1 MKVFERTRTRLLVI
15 AKDLKVRENLVTLLT
30 GYGYYVDYVED
41 REQGLKSFIKYR
53 QAVVIIDLPSF
64 PSDSEEMMRLF
75 MMHKKN
81 PVIIIAAEVKDEKH
95 VLQYLKNGVYDV
107 LYLPLTM
114 NYVEVVLK
122 RLVTHNELLA
132 RTEFVQTMGTL
143 TLLVMPVWIF
153 CAFLIAKA
161 LN

>member
-15 AKDLKVRENLVTLLT
+15 AKDMKIRENLVTLLT

-41 REQGLKSFIKYR
+41 RDQGLKSFIKYR
-53 QAVVIIDLPSF
+53 QAVVIIDLPSL
-64 PSDSEEMMRLF
+64 PSDPEEMMRLF

-81 PVIIIAAEVKDEKH
+81 PVIIVAAEVKDEKH

-122 RLVTHNELLA
+122 RLVTHSELLA
-132 RTEFVQTMGTL
+132 RTEFVQTLGTL

-153 CAFLIAKA
+153 CAFLIARA
-161 LN
+161 LY

>member
-15 AKDLKVRENLVTLLT
+15 ARDAKVRENLVTLLT

-41 REQGLKSFIKYR
+41 REQGLMSFIKYR
-53 QAVVIIDLPSF
+53 QAVVIIDLPSL
-64 PSDSEEMMRLF
+64 PSDPKEIMRLF

-81 PVIIIAAEVKDEKH
+81 PIIIVAAEIKDEKC

-122 RLVTHNELLA
+122 RLVNHVELLA
-132 RTEFVQTMGTL
+132 RAEFVQTLGTL

-153 CAFLIAKA
+153 CAFLIARA
-161 LN
+161 LY

>member
-1 MKVFERTRTRLLVI
+1 MKVFEKTRTRLLVI
-15 AKDLKVRENLVTLLT
+15 ARDLKVRENLVMLLT

-81 PVIIIAAEVKDEKH
+81 PVIIIAAEEKDENH

-122 RLVTHNELLA
+122 RLVTHSELLA